1 MRIPLV
7 QFTDVASGTVKVTLQ
22 RAGVRLATAT
32 QRIDRCLELGLRPTI
47 RGMGPISRGDAQA
60 VLEAFGG
67 GGWAILRHSD
77 VARGAPADQVGS
89 HGAIRPFDPWDGIRL
104 HAEDWHVILI
114 ADFEGGDHSFS
125 RQDAEQAIAQIAVRF
140 ELDGQELEI
149 TRTAIKRF
157 LNPERFDL
165 VEAYYAQFGRVM
177 APDELAVGEHSVRCT
192 MTFGADVVFEN
203 TIAVTVR

>member
-1 MRIPLV
+1 
-7 QFTDVASGTVKVTLQ
+7 
-22 RAGVRLATAT
+22 
-32 QRIDRCLELGLRPTI
+32 
-47 RGMGPISRGDAQA
+47 MGQISRGEVQA
-60 VLEAFGG
+60 VFDAFGG
-67 GGWAILRHSD
+67 GGWAILRHSE

-89 HGAIRPFDPWDGIRL
+89 HGAIRPFDAWDGIRL

-157 LNPERFDL
+157 LNPERFGL

-203 TIAVTVR
+203 TIAVTVI